1 MQWAD
6 WLRGHGHCPNEQPC
20 PLCPDGKLKLSRRER
35 DKRARHVFNSTEN
48 MPWRL
53 RCNHHGCEASP
64 LPASGNFF
72 SYYNDI
78 GTTVIMVYQLCAGYS
93 PQLIRNELGVPN
105 SKRQT
110 DMIRSLGQT
119 AGYWLEVIFA
129 CSVGKCDTVIV
140 DEAAIGKRKD
150 QRGSRVRQG
159 GTEWYMSVVHFDATN
174 RSWLV

>member
-1 MQWAD
+1 
-6 WLRGHGHCPNEQPC
+6 
-20 PLCPDGKLKLSRRER
+20 
-35 DKRARHVFNSTEN
+35 
-48 MPWRL
+48 
-53 RCNHHGCEASP
+53 
-64 LPASGNFF
+64 
-72 SYYNDI
+72 
-78 GTTVIMVYQLCAGYS
+78 MVYQLCAGYS

-174 RSWLV
+174 RKILAGWFEKIRTWACGQRETGGYRFRVFLHGFSNILRFFKLCGQEHLSWHVRRLASWGAVVHTDGKSRSPTATLN

>member
-1 MQWAD
+1 
-6 WLRGHGHCPNEQPC
+6 
-20 PLCPDGKLKLSRRER
+20 
-35 DKRARHVFNSTEN
+35 

-140 DEAAIGKRKD
+140 DEAAIGQRKD
-150 QRGSRVRQG
+150 HAARLSSSTRR
-159 GTEWYMSVVHFDATN
+159 H
-174 RSWLV
+174 